1 MEKEEKEEE
10 TLFQVEKEFGEL
22 MCGQPEVEFKWFDM
36 EKSAN
41 TNGWGLD
48 LPEDVLPVQPE
59 VDPRPVFEKEEMSG
73 DNKRSQE
80 RKWKG

>member
-1 MEKEEKEEE
+1 MSTFTSEDVPEWISREMEKEEKEEE

-41 TNGWGLD
+41 TNG
-48 LPEDVLPVQPE
+48 
-59 VDPRPVFEKEEMSG
+59 
-73 DNKRSQE
+73 
-80 RKWKG
+80 